1 MKIGDIVSRMRSVL
15 NSNRINAFVTDRYLY
30 SVFFKYAQVAT
41 AKYYKDDSILEN
53 NYIFKTQ
60 EFDLKDVD
68 TTDQSSFRTGC
79 KIKRTFDKLPE
90 ILFLRNSFIIK
101 QISSIDGSQT
111 ISIITR
117 AQYYN
122 MTQLSSFKYNK
133 DHYGWIENNY
143 LYLADVD
150 WDMVQITA
158 AFLDEAGED
167 GICSDKKDSNIYF
180 PEEIIAESE
189 QLALKE
195 IATYNSTMSVTQT
208 FNLKEDAGSAKV

>member
-15 NSNRINAFVTDRYLY
+15 NSNRVNAFVTDRYLY

-41 AKYYKDDSILEN
+41 SKYYKNDSILEN
-53 NYIFKTQ
+53 NYIFKTL

-68 TTDQSSFRTGC
+68 TADQSSFRTGC
-79 KIKRTFDKLPE
+79 KIKRTFDKLPD
-90 ILFLRNSFIIK
+90 ILFIRNNFIIK
-101 QISSIDGSQT
+101 QVSSIDGSQT
-111 ISIITR
+111 ISIVTR

-133 DHYGWIENNY
+133 EHYGRIENNF

-150 WDMVQITA
+150 WDVIQITA

-167 GICSDKKDSNIYF
+167 GICSDKKDSNVYF
-180 PEEIIAESE
+180 PEEIIAETE
-189 QLALKE
+189 QLALQE
-195 IATYNSTMSVTQT
+195 IATYNRTMSATQT